1 VADSNGTLLKAL
13 KARMAG
19 VRVFDDHKALLRDGG
34 IDAAVIATPT
44 GAHVE
49 VALDCVGQGIPVF
62 IEKPLALSGRQAQ
75 PLLEALAR
83 RPVANMVGY
92 MGRYIETFAK
102 AKAIVTSGALGRRQ
116 MLRSSMYVALLFRAG
131 KGWRYDKGVS
141 GGGVLIT
148 QNSHLVDKL
157 LWLFGDVRSVSAHT
171 GALYSPT
178 VEDHA
183 HLVFAFASGLTGF
196 MDASWSARHFRTP
209 AIAIHVQGEAGTL
222 DVDDDS
228 VRLFLDAPA
237 GGWDAG
243 WSEWRKPDLYE
254 GVSFDS
260 GGPQYTLQAEAF
272 LAAVRGGPNPE
283 SDVRSAWRAQCVID
297 AAYLSAE
304 RGGAP
309 VAIGTAA

>member
-1 VADSNGTLLKAL
+1 
-13 KARMAG
+13 MEG
-19 VRVFDDHKALLRDGG
+19 VRTYSDHTALLRDGG

-49 VALDCVGQGIPVF
+49 VALDCVAQGLPVL
-62 IEKPLALSGRQAQ
+62 IEKPLSLSGRQAR
-75 PLLEALAR
+75 PLLDVLAQ

-102 AKAIVTSGALGRRQ
+102 AKEIVASGALGRLQ
-116 MLRSSMYVALLFRAG
+116 LLRSSMYVAQLFRPG
-131 KGWRYDKGVS
+131 KGWRYDKAAS

-148 QNSHLVDKL
+148 QNSHLIDKL
-157 LWLFGDVRSVSAHT
+157 QWLFGDVRSVSAQT
-171 GALYSPT
+171 SALYSQS

-183 HLVFAFASGLTGF
+183 HVVFSFDSGLTGF

-228 VRLFLDAPA
+228 VRLFLDAPTA
-237 GGWDAG
+237 GFAEGWT
-243 WSEWRKPDLYE
+243 EWRKPDLYE
-254 GVSFDS
+254 GVSFDI
-260 GGPQYTLQAEAF
+260 GGPQYTRQAEAF
-272 LAAVRGGPNPE
+272 LAAVRGGASPS
-283 SDVRSAWRAQCVID
+283 SDVRSAWRTQCVID

-309 VAIGTAA
+309 VSIAEVA

>member
-1 VADSNGTLLKAL
+1 
-13 KARMAG
+13 MEG
-19 VRVFDDHKALLRDGG
+19 VRTYADHKALLRDGG

-49 VALDCVGQGIPVF
+49 VAVDCVERGIPVF
-62 IEKPLALSGRQAQ
+62 IEKPLSLSGRQAT

-102 AKAIVTSGALGRRQ
+102 AKAIVASGALGRLQ
-116 MLRSSMYVALLFRAG
+116 MLRSSMYVAQLFRPG
-131 KGWRYDKGVS
+131 KGWRYDKAVS

-157 LWLFGDVRSVSAHT
+157 LWLFGAVGSVSAQT
-171 GALYSPT
+171 ASLYSQT

-183 HLVFAFASGLTGF
+183 HLVFTFESGLTGF
-196 MDASWSARHFRTP
+196 MDASWSARHYRTP

-228 VRLFLDAPA
+228 VRLFLDAA
-237 GGWDAG
+237 VGSYAAG
-243 WSEWRKPDLYE
+243 WSEWRKPDLYD
-254 GVSFDS
+254 GVSFDI
-260 GGPQYTLQAEAF
+260 GGPQYTRQAEAF
-272 LAAVRGGPNPE
+272 LAAVRGGPNPQ

-304 RGGAP
+304 RRGAP
-309 VAIGTAA
+309 VSVGEVA